1 MLFEPGGRTTALSR
15 ISTGSGGIAIVVGG
29 CEVPEWEA
37 DDFDD
42 KDDVGADDDGEDEGE
57 DEFKERSGE
66 DEDGCMMSD
75 TASGV
80 RSEVRP
86 RRASRNHKFAI

>member
-15 ISTGSGGIAIVVGG
+15 ISTGSGAIVIVVGG

-42 KDDVGADDDGEDEGE
+42 KDDVGADDDGEDEGV
-57 DEFKERSGE
+57 DEFKERLGE

-80 RSEVRP
+80 GSEVRP
-86 RRASRNHKFAI
+86 CQALSNHKFAI